1 MVAVAKAGLLPP
13 GFFWTDADNT
23 DVPMATGEL
32 VELEKA
38 MQQNMVLQ
46 GFKIHER
53 QRQMKEAVSALGSL
67 GEVRSYRVGW

>member
-1 MVAVAKAGLLPP
+1 
-13 GFFWTDADNT
+13 
-23 DVPMATGEL
+23 MATGEL